1 MMRTTQQAGGRKDF
15 NVLSDEE
22 HMKKARMVAFA
33 SASLNEGVE
42 LMEKNRL
49 MNLPVEKSGRLPNT
63 PIRLDLLRILP
74 RAVSAVRDFFF
85 VLGS

>member
-1 MMRTTQQAGGRKDF
+1 MMRAISQTVGTKDF

-22 HMKKARMVAFA
+22 HMQKARMVASA

-63 PIRLDLLRILP
+63 PRRLDLLRIL
-74 RAVSAVRDFFF
+74 
-85 VLGS
+85 L